1 MTTPPEN
8 EPTLPLTALLESILF
23 VAPEPVSIATLAT
36 SLDATA
42 EQVQTAVKELAESY
56 KGRGLQVLRVGNRLH
71 LTSSSLSAK
80 AVEKYLGMD
89 HTTGLSRA
97 ALETLAIVSY
107 RQPLT
112 RPQVDAIRG
121 VNSDSVIDSL
131 IAKGLV
137 EETGRTEG
145 PGRPILYGTTPA
157 FMHHFGLGSMEE
169 LPPLQLEEPAAE
181 TPAES
186 VAHITEEVLKG

>member
-1 MTTPPEN
+1 MTTPAEI
-8 EPTLPLTALLESILF
+8 ETTLPLPALLEGILF
-23 VAPEPVSIATLAT
+23 VAPEPVPVVTLAAV
-36 SLDATA
+36 LDTTV
-42 EQVQTAVKELAESY
+42 EQINVAAKELIGTY
-56 KGRGLQVLRVGNRLH
+56 KDRGIQMMRVGNRLH
-71 LTSSSLSAK
+71 LTSSARSAK

-97 ALETLAIVSY
+97 GLETLAIISY

-157 FMHHFGLGSMEE
+157 FLQHFGLGSMDE
-169 LPPLQLEEPAAE
+169 LPILQLEEPTGDAPVE
-181 TPAES
+181 P
-186 VAHITEEVLKG
+186 VAHVTEDVLKG